1 MGDAGSVRDR
11 VVVVGGCLG
20 GYSLLTCAQP
30 CNQELRRIYLKG
42 SGYATLCPSGA
53 GCVLVT
59 EIENSFGRE
68 GRRTSRSGATVLMQW
83 SHPLLSQLRQCR
95 RVPC

>member
-1 MGDAGSVRDR
+1 MGGAGSVRDR

-20 GYSLLTCAQP
+20 GYSLLTCARP
-30 CNQELRRIYLKG
+30 CNQERRRIYLKG
-42 SGYATLCPSGA
+42 SGYATPPSERR
-53 GCVLVT
+53 CFVLVI

-68 GRRTSRSGATVLMQW
+68 GRRTSRSGATALMQW